1 MFKWSRDDWW
11 YYYLVGIIL
20 NLSFL
25 LEAFL
30 FENFHWHV
38 TDVINGVSLVQFWT
52 LMGYPYRF
60 DCDDWY
66 TSRFLS
72 VGSYRI
78 SMSYRI
84 TEVAYQFFVSSNRFL
99 SSRSFYLYH
108 VFNTDRFP
116 YPITSPTLN
125 LSPGDLKRAQFQ
137 ILRWFKVLTPLN
149 KWLSL
154 NKTNRTICK
163 RVFDTNIYGFLINK
177 SIKK

>member
-30 FENFHWHV
+30 FENFQWHV
-38 TDVINGVSLVQFWT
+38 TRVIHGVSIVQFLT
-52 LMGYPYRF
+52 LMGCPYKF
-60 DCDDWY
+60 NGDDWS
-66 TSRFLS
+66 TSRFLR
-72 VGSYRI
+72 VLESYCI

-116 YPITSPTLN
+116 YPITSHTLN
-125 LSPGDLKRAQFQ
+125 LSSSDLKRAQFQ
-137 ILRWFKVLTPLN
+137 ILRWFKVLTPLT
-149 KWLSL
+149 KWF
-154 NKTNRTICK
+154 KPQ
-163 RVFDTNIYGFLINK
+163 
-177 SIKK
+177 

>member
-1 MFKWSRDDWW
+1 M
-11 YYYLVGIIL
+11 
-20 NLSFL
+20 
-25 LEAFL
+25 
-30 FENFHWHV
+30 
-38 TDVINGVSLVQFWT
+38 TDVTQGVSIVQFWI
-52 LMGYPYRF
+52 LMGCPCRF
-60 DCDDWY
+60 NSDDWS
-66 TSRFLS
+66 TSRFLR
-72 VGSYRI
+72 VGSYCI
-78 SMSYRI
+78 SISYRI

-116 YPITSPTLN
+116 YPITSHTLN
-125 LSPGDLKRAQFQ
+125 LSSSDLKRAQFQ
-137 ILRWFKVLTPLN
+137 ILRWFKVWTPLT